1 MQTGLS
7 TTGPM
12 HKFLVILRGV
22 GPHPLRLANSALF
35 LAERQRRRALL
46 ALARRKG
53 RRRFVTQ
60 LLLPQVELAR
70 AATLPQPLR
79 SAADRIRVEA
89 DSLLEHKVDILGSGL
104 TSLGAEIDWQR
115 DLKSGQR
122 WEPIGYRRLQ
132 VARLDDQSDPL
143 VPWELSR
150 GHQLLTLARAAL
162 LFEDERYADE
172 FERQIESWLSTNP
185 PGIGIN
191 WTSSLEVAVRAVNW
205 IWALATIEP
214 YRPVSGALRERV
226 AESLY
231 EHGRHLY
238 ANAEG
243 IPGLRDNH
251 FVGTALGLL
260 AVGAVLPGARRA
272 KRWASYGADSL
283 ERELVRGS
291 HSDGV
296 WSESSLP
303 YHGLVLEIFL
313 LGRHL
318 AAQTGRP
325 FRASSD
331 ESLRRMLEVSRAL
344 RHPNGRIPLF
354 GDQSDSRVLPAS
366 FDRTPTH
373 DNLLWLGAGV
383 LGLERPLAACPDPEL
398 AWTLGL
404 KNWLEVRDRP
414 LSERTLARQFASGGL
429 YVFSS
434 QGFHTAVHCG
444 PEHRCGLGRHAH
456 NDTLS
461 FELSLDGT
469 PVIVDSGTYIY
480 TADIEARARFR
491 GAAAHN
497 VVVLD
502 GEEPRPI
509 APRHVF
515 ELPKGIGCTVE
526 SWHEDA
532 AVSELTAVDR
542 DYGRLPSPVQIRRA
556 FSLDHTR
563 PILTIEDELLGE
575 DCHEISSRIHLAPG
589 AEVRL
594 SGQIAEIELESV
606 SIRISFYGFDQL
618 LLLDGEVSSRYGVR
632 NRAPV
637 LVAGVAKR
645 LPARVGYRIENIAD
659 EQ

>member
-1 MQTGLS
+1 MQRGLS
-7 TTGPM
+7 ITGPM
-12 HKFLVILRGV
+12 HKFLVTLRGV
-22 GPHPLRLANSALF
+22 GPDPLRLASIALF
-35 LAERQRRRALL
+35 LAERQRRRFAL

-53 RRRFVTQ
+53 RRRFETR
-60 LLLPQVELAR
+60 LLLPQVELAS
-70 AATLPQPLR
+70 AATLPEPLR

-89 DSLLEHKVDILGSGL
+89 DWLLEHKFRILGSGL

-115 DLKSGQR
+115 DFKSGQR
-122 WEPIGYRRLQ
+122 WQPVGYRRLQ
-132 VARLDDQSDPL
+132 VVRLDDQSDPL
-143 VPWELSR
+143 VPWELSQ

-172 FERQIESWLSTNP
+172 FERQIESWLSANP

-191 WTSSLEVAVRAVNW
+191 WTSSLAIAVRAVNW
-205 IWALATIEP
+205 IWALATIEA

-238 ANAEG
+238 ANVEG
-243 IPGLRDNH
+243 VPGLRDNH
-251 FVGTALGLL
+251 FVATALGLL
-260 AVGAVLPGARRA
+260 AVGAVLPGARGA
-272 KRWASYGADSL
+272 KRWASYGARSL

-331 ESLRRMLEVSRAL
+331 ERLRRMLDVSRAL

-354 GDQSDSRVLPAS
+354 GDQSDTRVLPAS
-366 FDRTPTH
+366 SARTPTH
-373 DNLLWLGAGV
+373 DNLLWLGSGE
-383 LGLERPLAACPDPEL
+383 LGLERPFPGHPDPEL

-404 KNWLEVRDRP
+404 KNWLDVRDRP
-414 LSERTLARQFASGGL
+414 LSERSPARQFASGGL
-429 YVFSS
+429 YVLSS
-434 QGFHTAVHCG
+434 QGLHVAVHCG
-444 PEHRCGLGRHAH
+444 PEHRRGLGRHAH

-469 PVIVDSGTYIY
+469 PMIVDSGTYVY
-480 TADIEARARFR
+480 TADLEARARFR

-497 VVVLD
+497 VVMLD
-502 GEEPRPI
+502 AEEPRPI
-509 APRHVF
+509 TPRRVF
-515 ELPKGIGCTVE
+515 ELPKGIGCKVE
-526 SWHEDA
+526 CWHEDA
-532 AVSELTAVDR
+532 AVTELIAIDR
-542 DYGRLPSPVQIRRA
+542 DYKRLPSPAQIRRT
-556 FSLDHTR
+556 FSLSHAR

-575 DCHEISSRIHLAPG
+575 SYHEISSRIHLARG

-594 SGQIAEIELESV
+594 SGQVAEIELESV
-606 SIRISFYGFDQL
+606 SIRISFDGFDQL

-632 NRAPV
+632 DRAPV
-637 LVAGVAKR
+637 LVAGVAKP
-645 LPARVGYRIENIAD
+645 LPARVGYRIETIAD

>member
-1 MQTGLS
+1 MQRGLS
-7 TTGPM
+7 IAGPM
-12 HKFLVILRGV
+12 HKFIVTLRGV
-22 GPHPLRLANSALF
+22 GPHPLRLASIALF
-35 LAERQRRRALL
+35 LAERQRRRFSL
-46 ALARRKG
+46 ALAGRKG
-53 RRRFVTQ
+53 RRRQFETQ
-60 LLLPQVELAR
+60 LLLPQVELAS

-89 DSLLEHKVDILGSGL
+89 DALLEHKFDILGSGL

-122 WEPIGYRRLQ
+122 WEPVGYRRLQ
-132 VARLDDQSDPL
+132 VVRLDDQSDPI
-143 VPWELSR
+143 VPWELSQ

-172 FERQIESWLSTNP
+172 LERQIESWLSANP

-191 WTSSLEVAVRAVNW
+191 WTSSLEIAARAVNW

-238 ANAEG
+238 ANVDG
-243 IPGLRDNH
+243 VPGLRNNH

-260 AVGAVLPGARRA
+260 AVGAVLPGTRRT
-272 KRWASYGADSL
+272 KRWASYGAGSL
-283 ERELVRGS
+283 ERELARGS
-291 HSDGV
+291 HTDGV

-331 ESLRRMLEVSRAL
+331 KRLRRMLEVSRAL

-354 GDQSDSRVLPAS
+354 GDQGDIRVLPAS

-383 LGLERPLAACPDPEL
+383 LGLERPFADRPDPEL

-404 KNWLEVRDRP
+404 KSWLEVRDRP
-414 LSERTLARQFASGGL
+414 LSERSSARQFASGGL
-429 YVFSS
+429 YVLSS

-444 PEHRCGLGRHAH
+444 PEHRRSLGRHAPQRH
-456 NDTLS
+456 PFFRALARRHTRDRGFRDLRLHGRYRRS
-461 FELSLDGT
+461 RSLPGRCRAQR
-469 PVIVDSGTYIY
+469 S
-480 TADIEARARFR
+480 RARR
-491 GAAAHN
+491 
-497 VVVLD
+497 
-502 GEEPRPI
+502 
-509 APRHVF
+509 
-515 ELPKGIGCTVE
+515 
-526 SWHEDA
+526 
-532 AVSELTAVDR
+532 
-542 DYGRLPSPVQIRRA
+542 
-556 FSLDHTR
+556 
-563 PILTIEDELLGE
+563 
-575 DCHEISSRIHLAPG
+575 
-589 AEVRL
+589 
-594 SGQIAEIELESV
+594 
-606 SIRISFYGFDQL
+606 
-618 LLLDGEVSSRYGVR
+618 
-632 NRAPV
+632 
-637 LVAGVAKR
+637 
-645 LPARVGYRIENIAD
+645 
-659 EQ
+659 